1 MPNLPPFRDK
11 HSPDFRE
18 HRARSLPDG
27 RWRIEVLLFL
37 GMLAVYQ
44 LSRAVVIGDPT
55 DAMRHAFKVIN
66 LEKTVGIFFEGS
78 VQRAVLDNLH
88 LTQAL
93 NQFYIWAHLPLTAAF
108 FVWLYRR
115 RRPAYAFVRNA
126 FFVANGLALAVFVV
140 FPVAPPRMVRGEGF
154 IDTLSLISGIDLHA
168 GHLSGWFNP
177 FAAVPSMHMAYALMV
192 GLVTAL
198 LVRSWPLRVVAL
210 LYPVL
215 VFITIVGTANH
226 YVLDAFAGGAVM
238 VAAFV
243 ATGLATRLVSRRSAS
258 VAAQRALQ

>member
-11 HSPDFRE
+11 HSPTLRDQ
-18 HRARSLPDG
+18 RARSLSDG
-27 RWRIEVLLFL
+27 RWRVEVLLFL
-37 GMLAVYQ
+37 GMLLVYQ
-44 LSRAVVIGDPT
+44 LSRAVVIGNPA
-55 DAMRHAFKVIN
+55 DAMKHAFEVIN
-66 LEKTVGIFFEGS
+66 LEKTVGIFFEGH
-78 VQRAVLDNLH
+78 VQSAVLEHLH
-88 LTQAL
+88 ITQAL

-108 FVWLYRR
+108 FIWLYRR
-115 RRPAYAFVRNA
+115 RRTAYSFVRNA

-140 FPVAPPRMVRGEGF
+140 FPVAPPRMVHGQGF
-154 IDTLSLISGIDLHA
+154 TDTLSLISGIDLHA

-192 GLVTAL
+192 GLITAM
-198 LVRSWPLRVVAL
+198 LVRSWALRIVAL
-210 LYPVL
+210 LYPVV

-243 ATGLATRLVSRRSAS
+243 ATGIVTRVIARRSTTGHLTP
-258 VAAQRALQ
+258 AQ